1 MAPVATQIPLFA
13 REPIAVEPA
22 PPSAEDVAAATRI
35 PPGVRLGTSSWS
47 FPGWTGSV
55 WQCSVRP
62 ALLARHGLAAYA
74 RHPLLRAVGIDR
86 SYYAPPERS
95 LLARYAAE
103 VPDGFRFL
111 VKAHEHVTCAQ
122 LRAPSGRSEPNP
134 RFLDAAYATD
144 AVVAPAVAGLGPK
157 LGALVFQFPPQDP
170 ALAGGPEGF
179 AERLHGFLTRLPRG
193 PAYAVEIRNQAW
205 FTPAYVQA
213 LRDAGAVHCLALHPR
228 MPDLE
233 VQEAALAPDAPLL
246 VARWML
252 RRGMRYEQA
261 RERYAPFDRLAEP
274 DPRNRE
280 RLAGLLARTAARGS
294 AALVTV
300 NNKAEG
306 SAPLSVFALARRT
319 AALLEAGR

>member
-13 REPIAVEPA
+13 SQGSAVESASPR
-22 PPSAEDVAAATRI
+22 AEDAAAAERLPERI
-35 PPGVRLGTSSWS
+35 RIGTSSWS
-47 FPGWTGSV
+47 FPGWAGSV
-55 WQCSVRP
+55 WRRDVRAP
-62 ALLARHGLAAYA
+62 LLARHGLAAYA

-86 SYYAPPERS
+86 SYYAPPDAETF
-95 LLARYAAE
+95 ARYAAA
-103 VPDGFRFL
+103 VPAGFRFL
-111 VKAHEHVTCAQ
+111 VKAHQHVTCAR
-122 LRAPSGRSEPNP
+122 LPAPGGRSEANP
-134 RFLDAAYATD
+134 RFLDAGYAAD
-144 AVVAPAVAGLGPK
+144 AVVAPAVAGLGSK

-170 ALAGGPEGF
+170 AVVGGPQEF
-179 AERLHGFLTRLPRG
+179 AERLHRFLGRLPRG
-193 PAYAVEIRNQAW
+193 PAYAVEIRTEAW

-213 LRDAGAVHCLALHPR
+213 LRDSGAVHCLALHPR
-228 MPDLE
+228 LPDLDT
-233 VQEAALAPDAPLL
+233 QQTALAPDARLL

-252 RRGMRYEQA
+252 RRGLRYEQA

-280 RLAGLLARTAARGS
+280 RLAGLLARTAARGA

-319 AALLEAGR
+319 ADLLDAAP